1 MLWNRRNAKHFGR
14 PVHLLTKICSMVSTL
29 LQDFL
34 ATQSEP
40 PALPNPI
47 ILQQWR
53 PPKNNSY
60 KVNSDVATFGSTN
73 SAGIGVIVRDCAGE
87 VIGALSLPIL
97 MPQSVAVAEALACR
111 QAVKFATKIGL
122 TRVVIEGD
130 STVIINVLTM
140 ANGDQTSYGN
150 ILEDIFAHAS
160 GFQLIDFHHVPQV
173 CNSVSDALAKKAST
187 VTSLQVWLEDSPPDI
202 SPFVL
207 RDAFVVRDVQ

>member
-1 MLWNRRNAKHFGR
+1 MAG
-14 PVHLLTKICSMVSTL
+14 TL

-40 PALPNPI
+40 PAIHDPI

-53 PPKNNSY
+53 PPENNSY
-60 KVNSDVATFGSTN
+60 KVNFDAATFGSTN

-87 VIGALSLPIL
+87 VIGALSLPIP
-97 MPQSVAVAEALACR
+97 MPPSIATTEALMCR
-111 QAVKFATKIGL
+111 QAVKFAAEIGL

-150 ILEDIFAHAS
+150 ILEDIYAQAS
-160 GFQLIDFHHVPQV
+160 GFQLIDFHHVPRV
-173 CNSVSDALAKKAST
+173 CNLVADALAKKAST
-187 VTSLQVWLEDSPPDI
+187 VTSLQVRLEVSPPDI
-202 SPFVL
+202 SPLVL
-207 RDAFVVRDVQ
+207 RDAFVVRDVP